1 MPGRGRAGLHL
12 IGKTPSPKKTQTA
25 RKTPVS
31 SKSESKT
38 ALSRASRP
46 TTPGR
51 RRWRPGTKALREIRH
66 YQRTSNLLL
75 RKLPFARLVKELS
88 ESFVR
93 IGEPNLRWQAFALLA
108 LQEAAEA
115 YLVHL
120 FEDANLCAI
129 HAKRVTIQQKDI
141 QLARRI
147 RGTEREALY

>member
-12 IGKTPSPKKTQTA
+12 IGKTTPSPKKAQTA
-25 RKTPVS
+25 RKTPAS
-31 SKSESKT
+31 SKSESKS
-38 ALSRASRP
+38 LSKATRP
-46 TTPGR
+46 ATPGR

-66 YQRTSNLLL
+66 YQRTTNLLL

-93 IGEPNLRWQAFALLA
+93 IGEPNLRWQAHALLA

-129 HAKRVTIQQKDI
+129 HAKRVTIQQKDV